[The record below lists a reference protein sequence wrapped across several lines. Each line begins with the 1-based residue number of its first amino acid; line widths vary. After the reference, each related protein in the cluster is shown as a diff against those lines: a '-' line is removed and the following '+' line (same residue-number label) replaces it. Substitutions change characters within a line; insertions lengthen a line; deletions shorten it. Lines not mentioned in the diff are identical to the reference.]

1 MAACA
6 HCGAET
12 ELYSSGVPIC
22 LKCSDARESKAKKK
36 PPASGQSIRSIL
48 LDEIA
53 QATARVN
60 KASQD
65 FFDVMG
71 KIPSGF
77 PHPDGTQH
85 IHNVSRELAKA
96 RKDLMRAHAALDDF
110 LTTGIVPTDLKRSG

>member
-1 MAACA
+1 MAACTY
-6 HCGAET
+6 CGAET
-12 ELYSSGVPIC
+12 ELYESGVPIC
-22 LKCSDARESKAKKK
+22 VKCSDERESKAKKK
-36 PPASGQSIRSIL
+36 PPASGQPIRNIL
-48 LDEIA
+48 VDEIA

-65 FFDVMG
+65 FFEVMG

-85 IHNVSRELAKA
+85 IHNVSRELATA

-110 LTTGIVPTDLKRSG
+110 LRTGIVPDDRKRTG